1 MRCVRVVDGKEE
13 DAAEVG
19 VIDESGEDSRS
30 ASVSRRHV
38 TVLEPGGVGCG
49 RAELEGRD
57 DAMLGFL
64 GDVVCVVKVGEDA
77 SSVEVR
83 TEKQAADR
91 SGEA

>member
-1 MRCVRVVDGKEE
+1 
-13 DAAEVG
+13 
-19 VIDESGEDSRS
+19 
-30 ASVSRRHV
+30 
-38 TVLEPGGVGCG
+38 
-49 RAELEGRD
+49 
-57 DAMLGFL
+57 MLGFL